1 MVKKSGGKLTLNP
14 TKGHHEMLSRF
25 NNEVLGY
32 GPTAVL
38 PQNLNSKW
46 IKNLQ
51 KLSEDFLDSNFDL
64 HECKD
69 PRDIGDPV
77 LMACVYEILNYQH
90 GDHVDLTP
98 NDMAEK
104 LTIYALS
111 IIMEAVQ
118 RETDIG
124 VKPPNL
130 DNILSMDRILAYKKT
145 NPDFVKF
152 LKQVCIVRA
161 SEKGWFHNIK
171 EKLLSN

>member
-1 MVKKSGGKLTLNP
+1 
-14 TKGHHEMLSRF
+14 MLSRF
-25 NNEVLGY
+25 NNEVLSY

-38 PQNLNSKW
+38 PHNLSSEWLRK
-46 IKNLQ
+46 LQ

-64 HECKD
+64 YECKNA
-69 PRDIGDPV
+69 RDIADPV
-77 LMACVYEILNYQH
+77 LMACVYEILHYQH
-90 GDHVDLTP
+90 GNHTEVPP
-98 NDMAEK
+98 NEMAEK

-130 DNILSMDRILAYKKT
+130 DNLLSMDRILAYKKN

-152 LKQVCIVRA
+152 LKQVCIVQA
-161 SEKGWFHNIK
+161 SEKGWFKNIR
-171 EKLLSN
+171 EKLLN

>member
-1 MVKKSGGKLTLNP
+1 
-14 TKGHHEMLSRF
+14 MLSRF
-25 NNEVLGY
+25 NNEVLSY

-38 PQNLNSKW
+38 PQNLNNEW
-46 IKNLQ
+46 LRNLQ

-64 HECKD
+64 YECKD

-77 LMACVYEILNYQH
+77 LMACVYEILYYQH
-90 GDHVDLTP
+90 GEDVDLTP

-124 VKPPNL
+124 VKPANL
-130 DNILSMDRILAYKKT
+130 DNILSIDRILAYKKT

-152 LKQVCIVRA
+152 LKQVCIVQN
-161 SEKGWFHNIK
+161 SKKGWFQNIK
-171 EKLLSN
+171 EKLLN